1 VNTYARI
8 KALIKLNLKNL
19 EEVGR
24 WVRSLIDSNN
34 LHMFYTCSEWLH
46 LRDEVLEEYKHEC
59 QHCKARGYYKKAN
72 TVHHVQYV
80 RKHPELALS
89 KTYIYNGKEYKQLI
103 PLCHDCHERAH
114 AYRVKNK
121 KKPLTEERW

>member
-1 VNTYARI
+1 M
-8 KALIKLNLKNL
+8 KLNLKNL

-34 LHMFYTCSEWLH
+34 LHAFYTSSEWLH
-46 LRDEVLEEYKHEC
+46 TRDEVLEEDKHEC
-59 QHCKARGYYKKAN
+59 QDCKVRGFYTKAT
-72 TVHHVQYV
+72 TVHHVQYL

-89 KTYIYNGKEYKQLI
+89 KFYEYAGKVYRNLI
-103 PLCHDCHERAH
+103 SLCHDCHEKRH
-114 AYRVKNK
+114 GYRQKEK